1 MFGTYK
7 VSDLTT
13 VGAVTPLPWVI
24 QMLALT
30 LGLTTV
36 FCLLMGLLFL
46 QTGSVSF
53 NLDARGQ
60 LVTSAAVVR
69 DLGVLGCG
77 FAAGWACRR
86 GWGWGHCAE
95 HVVLVW
101 NITTA
106 AVAAGD
112 SVGVDGWAEGFAAL
126 DRSDRAAVPTR
137 WSRSGTRRR

>member
-46 QTGSVSF
+46 QTGLGFLTLSEDDQ
-53 NLDARGQ
+53 LATGTGDALAFLQSRVRECHEGWVHSRACLRG
-60 LVTSAAVVR
+60 LART
-69 DLGVLGCG
+69 
-77 FAAGWACRR
+77 
-86 GWGWGHCAE
+86 
-95 HVVLVW
+95 
-101 NITTA
+101 
-106 AVAAGD
+106 
-112 SVGVDGWAEGFAAL
+112 
-126 DRSDRAAVPTR
+126 
-137 WSRSGTRRR
+137 